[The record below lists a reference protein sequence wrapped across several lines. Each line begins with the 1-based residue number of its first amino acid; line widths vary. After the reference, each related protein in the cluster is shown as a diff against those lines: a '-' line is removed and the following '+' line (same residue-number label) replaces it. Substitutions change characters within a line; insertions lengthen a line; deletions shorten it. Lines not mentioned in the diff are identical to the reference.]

1 MSETDA
7 SKSPGKNPQGEVV
20 NFHRKGIRVF
30 GLDLQDVIKFF
41 FGGNASLAI
50 IVLILIFGFL
60 AREAFLFFPDHHR
73 GLQTYRKTGQEFV
86 DLIGDEVTAFT
97 SLYSNANVAYF
108 AEVNRTSKTED
119 DLLSAYRS
127 VLSAVKTGSSQLRN
141 RLEDDVDDLEDIL
154 DDLEDADDEDEKR
167 ELNLE
172 REKLETIIAKLSSSL
187 RAKSAG
193 LLNLESTWVLE
204 NKRLQLST
212 EQRKT
217 IHEAVLM
224 VRPGVDEEHPFIA
237 NLNKIS
243 AKKKAVEA
251 AKFSEF
257 KATVKGMQEAARPL
271 KDLNSELKKIA
282 LATRR
287 EADKFE
293 SAPARRA
300 AMIAGAEKAID
311 PEERARKLAIAKSVI
326 VDEPDYAKL
335 NQPLYG
341 SVERHRKVISEFK
354 TKIDALVKALPKE
367 TQSDGAEERL
377 RQARSSYGNLK
388 NVMVE
393 SGESLAVWRHEK
405 NYPVYSSIGA
415 FFLGQDWITNSSWHD
430 FYGLLPLLIG
440 SLLISVIALTVA
452 VPFSVAAAIY
462 VNQLARE
469 REQKLVKPA
478 IEFIGAIPS
487 VVLGFFG
494 IMVLGEGLREL
505 SQVEWLSWIPGFP
518 MQERLNILNAGLLLA
533 FMAIPTIFTLAEDA
547 LENVPGAF
555 TEASLALGASKL
567 QTILRVV
574 VPTSLSGII
583 AASLL
588 GFGRIVGETMVVLL
602 VAGNKIKIPDFT
614 AGLGVVTQPVHTMTG
629 LIAQEIGEVDNG
641 SLHWRALFMVGMILL
656 FISLAV
662 NYSAQKILKRFQQI

>member
-1 MSETDA
+1 MSEADA
-7 SKSPGKNPQGEVV
+7 SKSPEKTKQGKVV
-20 NFHRKGIRVF
+20 NFHRKGVRIF

-50 IVLILIFGFL
+50 IVLILIFAFL

-108 AEVNRTSKTED
+108 AEVNRTSKAED

-127 VLSAVKTGSSQLRN
+127 VLSAVKTGSSQIRN
-141 RLEDDVDDLEDIL
+141 RLEDEVDDLEDVL
-154 DDLEDADDEDEKR
+154 DGLEDAEDDDEKR
-167 ELNLE
+167 ELNSERVRLE
-172 REKLETIIAKLSSSL
+172 ATIAKLSSML
-187 RAKSAG
+187 RARSAG
-193 LLNLESTWVLE
+193 LLVLESTWDLE
-204 NKRLQLST
+204 NKGLQLSR
-212 EQRKT
+212 EQKKS
-217 IHEAVLM
+217 ISEAVLM
-224 VRPGVDEEHPFIA
+224 VEPGVDDEHPFIVR
-237 NLNKIS
+237 LNKIS
-243 AKKKAVEA
+243 SEKKAVEA
-251 AKFSEF
+251 AKFSDF
-257 KATVKGMQEAARPL
+257 KATVKGMQEVARPL
-271 KDLNSELKKIA
+271 KDLRSELKKNA

-311 PEERARKLAIAKSVI
+311 PKERARKLAIAESVI
-326 VDEPDYAKL
+326 VDEPDYAKR
-335 NQPLYG
+335 NQPLYD
-341 SVERHRKVISEFK
+341 SLEQHRNIIDEFK
-354 TKIDALVKALPKE
+354 MKIETLVNQLPKE

-377 RQARSSYGNLK
+377 GYARTSYRNLK
-388 NVMVE
+388 NVMAE
-393 SGESLAVWRHEK
+393 SGESLVVWRHEK
-405 NYPVYSSIGA
+405 NYSVFSSIGA

-440 SLLISVIALTVA
+440 SLLISAVALAVA

-462 VNQLARE
+462 VNQLAHE
-469 REQKLVKPA
+469 REKKLVKPA

-518 MQERLNILNAGLLLA
+518 MQERLTILNAGLLLA

-567 QTILRVV
+567 QTILKVV

-614 AGLGVVTQPVHTMTG
+614 SGLGVLTQPAHTMTG
-629 LIAQEIGEVDNG
+629 IIAQELGEVDNG
-641 SLHWRALFMVGMILL
+641 SLHWRALFMIGMILL

-662 NYSAQKILKRFQQI
+662 NYSAQRILKRFQQV